1 MNPEIKTY
9 LQEQTALLAV
19 NRSISTP
26 EAERRAGLFLEVCAK
41 IIDWRHLLSEGKI
54 ECVTMQSVVYAEE
67 LSKCEGK
74 TITADK
80 ISVEAN
86 PRYTGVR
93 EELESVENDVT
104 YLKSMYEVFQNG
116 HLFYRNMAKE
126 SFGG

>member
-1 MNPEIKTY
+1 MNPEIKDY
-9 LQEQTALLAV
+9 LTKHTELLPV
-19 NRSISTP
+19 NRSISTV
-26 EAERRAGLFLEVCAK
+26 EAERRAGLFLEVCAR

-54 ECVTMQSVVYAEE
+54 EAVTMQSVVYSEE

-93 EELESVENDVT
+93 EELESCENDIN
-104 YLKSMYEVFQNG
+104 YLKAMLDVFMAG
-116 HLFYRNMAKE
+116 HVFYRNMAKE
-126 SFGG
+126 QFSG